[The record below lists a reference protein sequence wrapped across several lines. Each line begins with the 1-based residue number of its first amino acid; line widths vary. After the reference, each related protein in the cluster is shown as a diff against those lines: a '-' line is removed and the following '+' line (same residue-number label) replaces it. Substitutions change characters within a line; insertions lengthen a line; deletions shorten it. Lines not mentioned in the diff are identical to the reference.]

1 MLGGKG
7 PYNRKSRRCEAYRRY
22 GDAPGKLRDEISLAI
37 GAAVVHIVVGDLVDS
52 DTTPY
57 RPRRLGH
64 AGIAGGKAARRY
76 AVRIVLIR
84 P

>member
-7 PYNRKSRRCEAYRRY
+7 PYNRKSRRCEAYRGN

-52 DTTPY
+52 DTTPIVQGGWGTLDLPVG
-57 RPRRLGH
+57 RPLVVMPYG
-64 AGIAGGKAARRY
+64 
-76 AVRIVLIR
+76 LS
-84 P
+84 